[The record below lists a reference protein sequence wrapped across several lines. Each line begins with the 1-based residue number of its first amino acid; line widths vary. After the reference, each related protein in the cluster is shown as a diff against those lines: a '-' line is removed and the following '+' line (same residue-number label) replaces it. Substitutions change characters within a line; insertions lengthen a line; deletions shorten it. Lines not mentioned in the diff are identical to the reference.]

1 MAPAHGGVARA
12 RTKHARLPAPVYRSV
27 EMEARIGAETDRTLA
42 LAAGDLHAAEVTG
55 GERFEFGENWRRFL
69 SVLDSTRIEEAER
82 SLEQMLGRGALA
94 GKSFLDVG
102 SGSGLFSLA
111 AMRLGARRVHS
122 LDVDPSSVACTLGLK
137 RRYLPAAENWT
148 VERASVLDKPHLAAL
163 GTWDIV
169 YSWGVLH
176 HTGDMWKAMAHVD
189 KLVAP
194 DGRLFIALYNDQGR
208 KSRIWRAIKRT
219 YNLLPRPLRPAFVVI
234 VMAPREALAAASD
247 LARLRPMAYA
257 RRWTEYK
264 RSRGMSRWRDLV
276 DWVGGYPFEV
286 AKPDDVFRFYREREF
301 QLIELVTRTSG
312 CNEYVFARRG

>member
-1 MAPAHGGVARA
+1 MPGWSH
-12 RTKHARLPAPVYRSV
+12 VYRSV
-27 EMEARIGAETDRTLA
+27 KMEAKIGADTDRTLA
-42 LAAGDLHAAEVTG
+42 SAAGDLHAAEVTG

-69 SVLDSTRIEEAER
+69 SVLDNTRIGEAER

-111 AMRLGARRVHS
+111 AVRLGARRVHS
-122 LDVDPSSVACTLGLK
+122 LDVDPGSVACTLELK
-137 RRYLPAAENWT
+137 RRYLPAAERWT
-148 VERASVLDKPHLAAL
+148 VERASVLDRPYLAAL

-169 YSWGVLH
+169 YSWGVFH

-194 DGRLFIALYNDQGR
+194 DGRLFIALYNDQSR

-247 LARLRPMAYA
+247 LARMRPMAYA

-264 RSRGMSRWRDLV
+264 RSRGMSRWHDLV

-286 AKPDDVFRFYREREF
+286 AKPDDVFRFYRERGF
-301 QLIELVTRTSG
+301 QLVELVTRTSG
-312 CNEYVFARRG
+312 CNEYVFVRRG

>member
-1 MAPAHGGVARA
+1 
-12 RTKHARLPAPVYRSV
+12 
-27 EMEARIGAETDRTLA
+27 MEAKIGADTDRTLA

-69 SVLDSTRIEEAER
+69 SVLDTTRIEEAER

-122 LDVDPSSVACTLGLK
+122 LDVDPSSVACTLELK

-208 KSRIWRAIKRT
+208 KSRIWRTIKRT